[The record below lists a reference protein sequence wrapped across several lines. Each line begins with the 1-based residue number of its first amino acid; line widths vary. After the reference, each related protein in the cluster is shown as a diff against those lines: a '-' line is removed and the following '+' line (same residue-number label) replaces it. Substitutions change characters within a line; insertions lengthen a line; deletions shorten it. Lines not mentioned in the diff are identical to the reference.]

1 MTGAVGEELLRAYL
15 DALRERGAEPVAV
28 EALSDDRQSVVFI
41 AGLGYLLIAISL
53 DFPGCWQLDRERVD
67 AVNHKG
73 RSVLRVF
80 PLMFYPGT
88 PLYHRAR
95 AEGQNVFYALMIE
108 RRDGRGANGYI
119 LSDFTSSPFK
129 RPLETEGDQLIIQE
143 KRHLD
148 SLRLILSTEK
158 QVELLLRKRFSG

>member
-1 MTGAVGEELLRAYL
+1 MADAVRDELLKAYL

-28 EALSDDRQSVVFI
+28 EALSDDRQCVVFI
-41 AGLGYLLIAISL
+41 DGLGYLLIDISL
-53 DFPGCWQLDRERVD
+53 DFPGSWKLDRERVD
-67 AVNHKG
+67 AV
-73 RSVLRVF
+73 SQ
-80 PLMFYPGT
+80 
-88 PLYHRAR
+88 RAR
-95 AEGQNVFYALMIE
+95 AEGQGVFYALMIE

-129 RPLETEGDQLIIQE
+129 RPLETDGDQLIIQE

-158 QVELLLRKRFSG
+158 QVELLLRKRG